1 MAEKNWTTG
10 FPAALDSN
18 TNMPSLINGDTG
30 LPSQSNAVKDAVI
43 QIENVLGSDNLESG
57 SVRQKVEAL
66 EQNSATKTLL
76 DSYATLLD
84 LDTKADLSL
93 LDDYAQ
99 KTLLDSYAQLAHN
112 TQHQS
117 GGSDAIKLDAL
128 AAPDD
133 NTDLNATASA
143 HGLLPKLSNIAT
155 EFLNGQGSWATPA
168 GGGGGSG
175 LVDGYLPFPERVSDP
190 NFIDNYGNLY
200 TKQDDDYGTTELF
213 YQDSLGNVT
222 QITQDGYLAT
232 YNSLRGV
239 RLLTGTN
246 FIADPNSVVLF
257 AKNVGGVTE
266 LFIKDDLQNEIQ
278 VTSEGSVVS
287 SPINISDIDGYISF
301 FGNEL
306 DPNMTTGTENQ
317 LVLDF
322 SPADEY
328 ALSVYRN
335 GLLMRRVNALS
346 DDYQEYTLSGNV
358 VGFLPTNVSGNWY
371 FAQAIDGY
379 SRFGALVDG
388 VLQLPD
394 TTDPLFVSDIGQL
407 YSKEV
412 DGYSELHYRD
422 DYGLITQITNRGEVL
437 GGGASG
443 WNYLQVTQP
452 SGVSTP
458 PVALYQFDGTAD
470 ALNDRSGNSRTLT
483 MFSGNAYY
491 AAVDNLMGFYCVGNN
506 RLWHNATPSDLQLD
520 RAITVEMQMQL
531 LRANAAEEHLFSISG
546 TNEVLK
552 ENELCQIS
560 RAATTGILT
569 IFVEYGAGTNSAASS
584 PLSMANTG
592 LSLLTFTRAS
602 NGLDCKFYLNG
613 TNASVATLPTAAGKD
628 VSGNLQKLYIGNTT
642 LIAIICSVRITAVE
656 FTAAQVL
663 ESYNTLRA

>member
-18 TNMPSLINGDTG
+18 TNMPSLTNGDTG

-117 GGSDAIKLDAL
+117 GGSDAIKLDDL
-128 AAPDD
+128 AAADD
-133 NTDLNATASA
+133 NTDLNASASA

-155 EFLNGQGSWATPA
+155 EFLNGQGNWATPA

-175 LVDGYLPFPERVSDP
+175 LVDGYLSFPERISDP
-190 NFIDNYGNLY
+190 SFIDNYGNLY

-246 FIADPNSVVLF
+246 FIADNNSVVLF

-266 LFIKDDLQNEIQ
+266 FFIKDDLQNEIQ

-287 SPINISDIDGYISF
+287 SPINISNIDGYISF

-306 DPNMTTGTENQ
+306 DPNVTTGTENQ

-328 ALSVYRN
+328 ALAVYRN

-358 VGFLPTNVSGNWY
+358 IGFLPTNVSGNWY

-388 VLQLPD
+388 VLQLPE
-394 TTDPLFVSDIGQL
+394 TTNPLSVLNVGQL
-407 YSKEV
+407 YSQDI
-412 DGYSELHYRD
+412 DGYSELHYQDNYGTIIKITDKGIIPGSPFNEVYSNDWFNGASPRYNVTTGKLD
-422 DYGLITQITNRGEVL
+422 LGFIDEFPGTTLHSRWTQNAGTDGLITVN
-437 GGGASG
+437 
-443 WNYLQVTQP
+443 NNLQLQDGP
-452 SGVSTP
+452 SGTDIVFIHTPILQAYGFEWQFHLTRNNSNNSTNVYAGLYETNVSP
-458 PVALYQFDGTAD
+458 GGSIQAFYIGHNRDAGGT
-470 ALNDRSGNSRTLT
+470 RTIIFGEGT
-483 MFSGNAYY
+483 NAKTAT
-491 AAVDNLMGFYCVGNN
+491 AAVD
-506 RLWHNATPSDLQLD
+506 
-520 RAITVEMQMQL
+520 AIW
-531 LRANAAEEHLFSISG
+531 LRMVINSYGYTIFSNTANAESAEPTTTQWTVVSG
-546 TNEVLK
+546 GIFALVNTFKPNYFIVAS
-552 ENELCQIS
+552 NAF
-560 RAATTGILT
+560 AATTSDIT
-569 IFVEYGAGTNSAASS
+569 IRH
-584 PLSMANTG
+584 L
-592 LSLLTFTRAS
+592 
-602 NGLDCKFYLNG
+602 KFR
-613 TNASVATLPTAAGKD
+613 
-628 VSGNLQKLYIGNTT
+628 YI
-642 LIAIICSVRITAVE
+642 
-656 FTAAQVL
+656 
-663 ESYNTLRA
+663 